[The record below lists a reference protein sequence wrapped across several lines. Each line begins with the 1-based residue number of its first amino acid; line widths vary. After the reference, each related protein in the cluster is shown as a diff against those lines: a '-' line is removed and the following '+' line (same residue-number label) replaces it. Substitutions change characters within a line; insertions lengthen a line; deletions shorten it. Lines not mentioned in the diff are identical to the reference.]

1 MSDLS
6 RRDVLRTLAA
16 TIAGAGAID
25 RLAAARVH
33 DMAYQAAQASGG
45 TYSPVA
51 FSAHEYDTLVRLT
64 DLVIPMENGKP
75 GAVAAGVPEWIDM
88 LAGANDQLKASYVS
102 GFAWIDAEIQR
113 RGAADFV
120 RAAPAEQ
127 TGLLDLIA
135 YRRNNTAELAP
146 AIQFFTLLRRMTVD
160 GFYTSRIGMRDI
172 YLGNVASATFA
183 VPPEAIQHALTK
195 SGL

>member
-1 MSDLS
+1 
-6 RRDVLRTLAA
+6 
-16 TIAGAGAID
+16 
-25 RLAAARVH
+25 
-33 DMAYQAAQASGG
+33 
-45 TYSPVA
+45 
-51 FSAHEYDTLVRLT
+51 
-64 DLVIPMENGKP
+64 
-75 GAVAAGVPEWIDM
+75 M

-102 GFAWIDAEIQR
+102 GLAWIDAEIQR

-120 RAAPAEQ
+120 RAVPAEQ

-135 YRRNNTAELAP
+135 YRRNNTEEFTP

-172 YLGNVASATFA
+172 YLGNVASATFT
-183 VPPEAIQHALTK
+183 VPPEAIQHALSK

>member
-16 TIAGAGAID
+16 TIAGAGVID
-25 RLAAARVH
+25 RLAAAQVH
-33 DMAYQAAQASGG
+33 DMAYQAAQAAGG

-51 FSAHEYDTLVRLT
+51 FSTHEYETLVRLT
-64 DLVIPMENGKP
+64 DLIVPVENGKP

-102 GFAWIDAEIQR
+102 GLAWIDAGMQR
-113 RGAADFV
+113 RGAADFI
-120 RAAPAEQ
+120 RAAPSEQ
-127 TGLLDLIA
+127 TALLDVLA
-135 YRRNNTAELAP
+135 YRRNSTAELATGL
-146 AIQFFTLLRRMTVD
+146 QFFTLVRRMTVD

-172 YLGNVASATFA
+172 YLGNTASATFT
-183 VPPEAIQHALTK
+183 VPPEAIQHALGK